1 MGKIRLAT
9 TWLDGCSGCHM
20 SFLDLDEEVLTILDR
35 VELVYGPL
43 VDAKQIPP
51 GIDVALVEG
60 AVSTAADREKILL
73 LRERAAILVA
83 LGDCAVTANVPAM
96 RNRFSTEEV
105 LGRAYLE
112 NATANPQLPGEGAPR
127 LLAQARPLH
136 ELVAVDV
143 FIPGCPPPAVAIG
156 FALAELLAGRIP
168 DMAGRSRFGA

>member
-20 SFLDLDEEVLTILDR
+20 SFLDLDEAVLVIAER
-35 VELVYGPL
+35 VDMVYGPL
-43 VDAKQIPP
+43 VDAIEIPQ

-60 AVSTAADREKILL
+60 AVSTEADRQKILL
-73 LRERAAILVA
+73 LRDRAAILVA

-112 NATANPQLPGEGAPR
+112 NATANQQLPGEGAPR

-136 ELVAVDV
+136 ELVTVDV
-143 FIPGCPPPAVAIG
+143 FIPGCPPPAAAIG
-156 FALAELLAGRIP
+156 FALAELLAGRMP
-168 DMAGRSRFGA
+168 DMTGRSRFGA